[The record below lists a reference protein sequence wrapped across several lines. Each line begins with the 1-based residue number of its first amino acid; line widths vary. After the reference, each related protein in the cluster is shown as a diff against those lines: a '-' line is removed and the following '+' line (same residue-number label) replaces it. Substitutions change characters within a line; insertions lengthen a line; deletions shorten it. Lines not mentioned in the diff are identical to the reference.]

1 MAYIKME
8 QYGQAILDA
17 DCAIKI
23 DPQYVKAY
31 YRRGSA
37 NFALGK
43 NKAAK
48 KDFKKVCQMNPK
60 DKDARAKLAACTK
73 AVNEADARIAVYKG
87 TESFEGN
94 YELTEVTFAQG
105 VTTIGDYSFCGC
117 SSLTDI
123 TIPDGVTSI
132 GNHTFWGCSSL
143 AAITIPDGVTWIG
156 ENAFRGCSSLTAI
169 TIPD

>member
-1 MAYIKME
+1 METPEEKALRLKDSGNEALKICKYSEAADLYTQALELHETSVLFSNRAMAYIKME

-48 KDFKKVCQMNPK
+48 KDFKKVCQMKPK

-73 AVNEADARIAVYKG
+73 AVNEAAFAIPTMSEFDFA
-87 TESFEGN
+87 
-94 YELTEVTFAQG
+94 YE
-105 VTTIGDYSFCGC
+105 
-117 SSLTDI
+117 
-123 TIPDGVTSI
+123 
-132 GNHTFWGCSSL
+132 
-143 AAITIPDGVTWIG
+143 
-156 ENAFRGCSSLTAI
+156 
-169 TIPD
+169 